1 MKDGL
6 LDRDSYCHRTIEEL
20 GYFLDYLDS
29 YVKANKK
36 AKFWDYVGAS
46 FLVSSLISLFS
57 APLYSKMILG
67 LPFLIPITIV
77 TIARAAYL
85 HNNINSDNI
94 PVWNIEGYR
103 NTLKREIQSRKKKED
118 NKDMQYRK
126 KPEDIEYIT
135 QPTLL
140 SSFKSW
146 FLENPDGKFI
156 ASVTL
161 FVSLFGILLIPLRM
175 MDFLWGEAVALSLAT
190 VLLLA
195 IGGYIFSIA
204 MGSFMEHHEK
214 RCKMANRNRVG
225 RRG

>member
-1 MKDGL
+1 MKNGL
-6 LDRDSYCHRTIEEL
+6 LDRDSYGRRTIEEL
-20 GYFLDYLDS
+20 ENFLDHLECYIREE
-29 YVKANKK
+29 KK
-36 AKFWDYVGAS
+36 ARFWDYVGAS
-46 FLVSSLISLFS
+46 FLVLSLISLFS

-77 TIARAAYL
+77 TIGVAAYL
-85 HNNINSDNI
+85 DNNINSDNI
-94 PVWNIEGYR
+94 PTWNIDGYR
-103 NTLKREIQSRKKKED
+103 KALKEEIQSRKKKE
-118 NKDMQYRK
+118 NKKDMQYRK
-126 KPEDIEYIT
+126 KPEDIEYVT

-156 ASVTL
+156 ASITL
-161 FVSLFGILLIPLRM
+161 FVSLFGIFLIPLRM
-175 MDFLWGEAVALSLAT
+175 MDFLWGEAIALSLAT

-195 IGGYIFSIA
+195 LGGCIFSIA

-214 RCKMANRNRVG
+214 RCKTANRNRVG